1 MHNNVIEV
9 NSMSIIEALILGAV
23 QGLTEFLPISSSGH
37 LLLLEKIMGIS
48 TESDHLLLLNILLH
62 FGTLAAVFM
71 VYWKRIW
78 NMIRHPFKSELKWL
92 IVATIPAVAAALFV
106 NFDSAFEGKFI
117 IWSFY
122 LTTIVLFAGTAINK
136 HRRRNRSVHKHLRWY
151 DAVIMGIMQAVA
163 ILPGLSRSGS
173 TIAGGVG
180 SGLSRKRA
188 ADFAFLMS
196 IPAIL
201 GSAVLELKDVIFGGG
216 SYTLELLP
224 TIAGVVAAAVFGLI
238 AIKGFLVLIRKISM
252 NVFGIYTFALGTFL
266 LLNKYVFQ
274 WFELL

>member
-1 MHNNVIEV
+1 
-9 NSMSIIEALILGAV
+9 MSILQAFILGAV

-37 LLLLEKIMGIS
+37 LLVIEKLMGIS
-48 TESDHLLLLNILLH
+48 SESGSLLTLNILLH
-62 FGTLAAVFM
+62 FGTLVAVFA

-92 IVATIPAVAAALFV
+92 IVATIPAVVAALV
-106 NFDSAFEGKFI
+106 VDFDAAFEGKFI

-122 LTTIVLFAGTAINK
+122 LTSVVLVAGTAINK
-136 HRRRNRSVHKHLRWY
+136 HRRRNHSLHKSVRWY
-151 DAVIMGIMQAVA
+151 DAVAMGVMQAVA

-173 TIAGGVG
+173 TISGGMA

-201 GSAVLELKDVIFGGG
+201 GSAVMDLKDVVFDGAGGRID
-216 SYTLELLP
+216 LLP
-224 TIAGVVAAAVFGLI
+224 TAVGVLAAAVFGLI
-238 AIKGFLVLIRKISM
+238 AIKGFLALIRKVSL
-252 NVFGIYTFALGTFL
+252 NAFAVYTFLLGSAL
-266 LLNKYVFQ
+266 LLNKYVFH
-274 WFELL
+274 WIELL

>member
-1 MHNNVIEV
+1 MNTF
-9 NSMSIIEALILGAV
+9 EAFVLGAV

-48 TESDHLLLLNILLH
+48 TDSGDLLLLNILLH

-78 NMIRHPFKSELKWL
+78 NMVKHPIRSELKWL
-92 IVATIPAVAAALFV
+92 IVATIPAVVAALVVDF
-106 NFDSAFEGKFI
+106 SEAFEGRFI

-122 LTTIVLFAGTAINK
+122 LTSVVLIAGTAMNK
-136 HRRRNRSVHKHLRWY
+136 HRRRNRTLHKQIRWY
-151 DAVIMGIMQAVA
+151 DAVAMGVMQAVA

-173 TIAGGVG
+173 TISGGVA

-201 GSAVLELKDVIFGGG
+201 GSAVLELKDVIFGDVAV
-216 SYTLELLP
+216 SLQLLP
-224 TIAGVVAAAVFGLI
+224 TIVGVISAAVFGLI
-238 AIKGFLVLIRKISM
+238 AIKGFLALIRKVSM
-252 NVFGIYTFALGTFL
+252 NVFAVYTFLLGSFL
-266 LLNKYVFQ
+266 LLNKYVFH
-274 WFELL
+274 WISLL

>member
-1 MHNNVIEV
+1 MNTF
-9 NSMSIIEALILGAV
+9 EAFVLGAV

-48 TESDHLLLLNILLH
+48 TDSGDLLLLNILLH

-78 NMIRHPFKSELKWL
+78 NMVKHPIRSELKWL
-92 IVATIPAVAAALFV
+92 IVATIPAVVAALVVDF
-106 NFDSAFEGKFI
+106 SEAFEGRFI

-122 LTTIVLFAGTAINK
+122 LTSVVLIAGTAMNK
-136 HRRRNRSVHKHLRWY
+136 HRRRNRTLHKQIRWY
-151 DAVIMGIMQAVA
+151 DAVAMGVMQAVA

-173 TIAGGVG
+173 TISGGVA

-201 GSAVLELKDVIFGGG
+201 GSAVLELKDVIFGNTA
-216 SYTLELLP
+216 YTLQLLP
-224 TIAGVVAAAVFGLI
+224 TIVGVAAAAIFGLI
-238 AIKGFLVLIRKISM
+238 AIKGFLALIRKISM
-252 NVFGIYTFALGTFL
+252 NVFAVYTFLLGTFL

-274 WFELL
+274 WISLL

>member
-1 MHNNVIEV
+1 
-9 NSMSIIEALILGAV
+9 MSIIEALILGAV

-78 NMIRHPFKSELKWL
+78 NMIRHPIQSELKWL
-92 IVATIPAVAAALFV
+92 VVATIPAIAAALFI

-122 LTTIVLFAGTAINK
+122 LTTFVIFAGTTINK
-136 HRRRNRSVHKHLRWY
+136 YRRRKRTLHRHLRWY
-151 DAVIMGIMQAVA
+151 DAVVMGVVQAVA

-173 TIAGGVG
+173 TIAGGI
-180 SGLSRKRA
+180 SCGLSRKKT

>member
-1 MHNNVIEV
+1 MNTF
-9 NSMSIIEALILGAV
+9 EAFILGAV

-37 LLLLEKIMGIS
+37 LLLLEKLMGVS
-48 TESDHLLLLNILLH
+48 PDSGDLLLLNILLH

-78 NMIRHPFKSELKWL
+78 NMVKHPIQSELKL
-92 IVATIPAVAAALFV
+92 LVLATIPAVIAALVVDFS
-106 NFDSAFEGKFI
+106 DAFEGKFI

-122 LTTIVLFAGTAINK
+122 LTSVVLVAGTYVNK
-136 HRRRNRSVHKHLRWY
+136 RRHKNRTMHKPVRWY
-151 DAVIMGIMQAVA
+151 DAIAMGVMQAVA

-173 TIAGGVG
+173 TISGGVA

-201 GSAVLELKDVIFGGG
+201 GSAVLELKDVIFGDVAV
-216 SYTLELLP
+216 SLQLLP
-224 TIAGVVAAAVFGLI
+224 TVVGVLSAAVFGLI
-238 AIKGFLVLIRKISM
+238 AIKGFLALIRKISM
-252 NVFGIYTFALGTFL
+252 NVFAVYTFLLGTFL
-266 LLNKYVFQ
+266 LLNKYVFH
-274 WFELL
+274 FIELL